1 MTGIKTSSLSDDYN
15 LLVLYRQ
22 HGKEFLI
29 VSLGSSS
36 DPSRCDDV
44 THILNTI
51 DESDYLAG

>member
-1 MTGIKTSSLSDDYN
+1 MTGIKTGSLSDDYN

-29 VSLGSSS
+29 VSLGSRS

>member
-1 MTGIKTSSLSDDYN
+1 MTGIKTGSLSDDYN

-36 DPSRCDDV
+36 DPSRYDDV